1 MTNEELVKLY
11 QEGDK
16 QALEM
21 LLEVNKGFIYKVSVK
36 MYTGKDNAI
45 DHDDLLQECRI
56 GMIKAADKYKSDMAA
71 NFLTYAYYW
80 MYQFMYRFMY
90 PKRNMVNSRLKF
102 ISLNVQI
109 GESEDIELGDTLG
122 EEDEEFCSVEDS
134 IYHQELNRELRQAM
148 NDNLNEKE
156 MNVIY
161 LRYGF
166 DSDICTLE
174 QTGEKLGFSRARA
187 WELERQSLRRL
198 RSSRWGRMKRLE
210 NRQEYHFN

>member
-16 QALEM
+16 QALET
-21 LLEVNKGFIYKVSVK
+21 LLEVNRGFIYKVSLK
-36 MYTGKDNAI
+36 MYTGKDNAV

-56 GMIKAADKYKSDMAA
+56 GMIKAADKYKSDMGIK
-71 NFLTYAYYW
+71 FLTYAYYLV
-80 MYQFMYRFMY
+80 YRGMYRFMY
-90 PKRNMVNSRLKF
+90 PKRNMVNSTLKF

-109 GESEDIELGDTLG
+109 GESEDSELGDTLG

-156 MNVIY
+156 MNVIF

-166 DSDICTLE
+166 NGNICTLE
-174 QTGEKLGFSRARA
+174 QTGVKLGFSGARAR
-187 WELERQSLRRL
+187 ELERQSLRRL
-198 RSSRWGRMKRLE
+198 RSSRWGRIKSLE
-210 NRQEYHFN
+210 KRQEYHH